1 MTQCMSHRGSPV
13 VKNILT
19 MIQEPNEGHD
29 ALLDFKETG
38 KKGVEVGETV
48 WQVVQEKKMDDG
60 SLLAGGSDAGE
71 SSPDVGPHPY
81 LEQKLGY
88 SLQRIFCEL
97 HTVSFKQFF
106 VKMFL
111 TGGFFYMSERRKND
125 AENIACLIMS
135 KFY

>member
-1 MTQCMSHRGSPV
+1 MIFFYFSEEHDEACAGTPCIKFDSKMTQCMAYRGQPV
-13 VKNILT
+13 VKNIMT
-19 MIQEPNEGHD
+19 MIKEPNNGHD

-38 KKGVEVGETV
+38 KKGFEVGETV
-48 WQVVQEKKMDDG
+48 WQVVQQKKMDDG

-97 HTVSFKQFF
+97 HTVSKIQ
-106 VKMFL
+106 L
-111 TGGFFYMSERRKND
+111 
-125 AENIACLIMS
+125 
-135 KFY
+135 

>member
-1 MTQCMSHRGSPV
+1 MRIV
-13 VKNILT
+13 
-19 MIQEPNEGHD
+19 D
-29 ALLDFKETG
+29 RDETG
-38 KKGVEVGETV
+38 KKGFEVGETV

-97 HTVSFKQFF
+97 HTVSFKQYF

-111 TGGFFYMSERRKND
+111 TGVFFYIRKT
-125 AENIACLIMS
+125 
-135 KFY
+135 

>member
-1 MTQCMSHRGSPV
+1 MSHRGSPV

-19 MIQEPNEGHD
+19 MIQEPNDGHD

-97 HTVSFKQFF
+97 HTVSFKQYF

-111 TGGFFYMSERRKND
+111 IGGFFYMSERRKND
-125 AENIACLIMS
+125 AENNACLIMS